1 MQELLEDINA
11 LRRGIEAL
19 DKRSREQGQPVSRAE
34 LDEVLARVKAETSF
48 TINYQRVAEAIQ
60 PHLATPAKLET
71 TLTTGTAQLQAVIAQ
86 IPREVPV
93 VGEVWGFTSM
103 RLAFGVLVFVLGLVY
118 LSAYQWKERG
128 IAEARAVAMEQ
139 QQAQQ
144 KASLD
149 WLSQG
154 YLDLKR
160 DNAKAA
166 QKYFPPGK

>member
-19 DKRSREQGQPVSRAE
+19 NKRSLEQGKPVNRAE
-34 LDEVLARVKAETSF
+34 LDEVLARVRAETSF
-48 TINYQRVAEAIQ
+48 TINYKGIAEAIQ

-71 TLTTGTAQLQAVIAQ
+71 TLTAGTAQLQAVIAQ

-103 RLAFGVLVFVLGLVY
+103 RLALGVVVFVLALFC
-118 LSAYQWKERG
+118 LTAYQWKERG
-128 IAEARAVAMEQ
+128 LAEAQVAAVAQ

-144 KASLD
+144 QANLN
-149 WLSQG
+149 WLSKG

-160 DNAKAA
+160 DNPKAA
-166 QKYFPPGK
+166 QKYFPQ